1 MEGLTSLESLELS
14 GQCQLSQMPDHLLS
28 DLKLET
34 LHINGANI
42 EQIHLYR
49 LLVGFIKSNRTLKK
63 LFIDDYDMY
72 EYSDAFAEIVK
83 NLEHFEMELDITEMH
98 EDLPQGED
106 EAEILKLLTTIELP
120 DSRLKYARCFN
131 LKNTTIEF
139 FKGEELD
146 VNISYSDMPFCETE
160 NDEFSDEEG
169 GSVSA
174 LWFIF
179 RLANNPRTNTKKNL
193 RLEVDPGG
201 CNCEICSHP
210 TPFLVDLIKNILE
223 TSESIKKA
231 EVSVWRP

>member
-1 MEGLTSLESLELS
+1 
-14 GQCQLSQMPDHLLS
+14 MPDRLLS

-34 LHINGANI
+34 LHINGANT

-49 LLVGFIKSNRTLKK
+49 LLVGFNKSNRTLKK
-63 LFIDDYDMY
+63 LFINDYDMY

-83 NLEHFEMELDITEMH
+83 NLEHFEMDFTKLQ

-106 EAEILKLLTTIELP
+106 EEEILKLLTTIELP
-120 DSRLKYARCFN
+120 DSSLKYVRSFV

-139 FKGEELD
+139 FEGEELD
-146 VNISYSDMPFCETE
+146 VNISYSDVPFCETE
-160 NDEFSDEEG
+160 NDEFSDEER
-169 GSVSA
+169 GSGSA

-210 TPFLVDLIKNILE
+210 TPFVVDWIKNILE
-223 TSESIKKA
+223 TSESIKNA